1 MKHYPI
7 WRINLSVFIGLLVI
21 VGGYFYYQTEK
32 ATVEFKKHS
41 REYSEIL
48 GAVVE
53 LNIRNAILAQE
64 GIEDIV
70 SASLENSGRF
80 IHYLDS
86 VEPFLSFELTAFA
99 HESGFTGI
107 KIISVDTQQ
116 VVSGPSGWLTGKECS
131 ETGELEY
138 LPKEQI
144 YLYSFSEELE
154 RSSQKCVLIGLPGE
168 NIEQTLAEI
177 SVQRLLSIFNGLHD
191 IVYVLLEHQTDAQQR
206 TIPDD
211 VTETLLPMG
220 EQQIV
225 VALKKTRLG
234 KRRSQMQREFILFIS
249 FLILCGGFSSWWLY
263 RVQQQRLQQTRK
275 FEQKMARQHED
286 AALGRA
292 AATITHELR
301 NPLNAIGMG
310 LQRLQIESRGLDQE
324 HQELLHS
331 MRESVQRSNTIIS
344 RLKQYSDSF
353 SIANDSV
360 NIVDLFNDVLVLYQV
375 QFDAQQIDVRFTC
388 NKNVFIRG
396 DIVLLAQ
403 LFENL
408 IKNAIEAQKES
419 GFVDIS
425 IRTVGENCVVDI
437 ANGGFILSRDE
448 SKLLF
453 EPYFT
458 SKSRG
463 TGLGLVISNKIVQAH
478 GGELVYRIDFD
489 KKIIHFDIT
498 LPLSSS

>member
-1 MKHYPI
+1 MKHYQI

-32 ATVEFKKHS
+32 ATVEFQKHS
-41 REYSEIL
+41 QEHSEIL

-86 VEPFLSFELTAFA
+86 VEPFLSSELTAFA
-99 HESGFTGI
+99 LESGFAGV
-107 KIISVDTQQ
+107 KIISVDTKQ
-116 VVSGPSGWLTGKECS
+116 VVSGPAGWLAGKECA
-131 ETGELEY
+131 ETGKLEY
-138 LPKEQI
+138 LNKEQL
-144 YLYSFSEELE
+144 YLYSFFEETE
-154 RSSQKCVLIGLPGE
+154 RSNSKCVLIGLPAE
-168 NIEQTLAEI
+168 NIEQTLADI
-177 SVQRLLSIFNGLHD
+177 SVQRLLSVFNGFYD
-191 IVYVLLEHQTDAQQR
+191 IVYVRLEHKSDNLQR
-206 TIPDD
+206 SLPDD
-211 VTETLLPMG
+211 VTETILPMG

-234 KRRSQMQREFILFIS
+234 KRRSQMQREFLLFIS
-249 FLILCGGFSSWWLY
+249 FLILFGGFSSWWLY

-310 LQRLQIESRGLDQE
+310 LQRLQIESRGLEQE
-324 HQELLHS
+324 HQGLLHS
-331 MRESVQRSNTIIS
+331 MRESVQRSNTIIT

-353 SIANDSV
+353 SIANDSISV
-360 NIVDLFNDVLVLYQV
+360 VDLFKDVIILYQA
-375 QFDAQQIDVRFTC
+375 QSDAQQIDIDFDC
-388 NKNVFIRG
+388 EKEIFIRG
-396 DIVLLAQ
+396 DKVLLAQ

-408 IKNAIEAQKES
+408 IKNAIEAQTKS
-419 GFVDIS
+419 GFIYIAAGS
-425 IRTVGENCVVDI
+425 VGKNCVIDI
-437 ANGGFILSRDE
+437 TNGGFKLSREE

-463 TGLGLVISNKIVQAH
+463 TGLGLVISSKIVQAH
-478 GGELVYRIDFD
+478 GGELAYHINFEQ
-489 KKIIHFDIT
+489 KIIHFDIT
-498 LPLSSS
+498 LPLVCS

>member
-7 WRINLSVFIGLLVI
+7 WRINLSVFMGLLVI

-41 REYSEIL
+41 QEHSEIL

-86 VEPFLSFELTAFA
+86 VEPFLGSELTAFA
-99 HESGFTGI
+99 LESGFSGV
-107 KIISVDTQQ
+107 KIISVDTKQ
-116 VVSGPSGWLTGKECS
+116 VVSGPTGWLAGKECS
-131 ETGELEY
+131 ETGKLEY
-138 LPKEQI
+138 LSKEQI
-144 YLYSFSEELE
+144 YLYSFSEETE
-154 RSSQKCVLIGLPGE
+154 NSNPKCVLIGLPAE

-177 SVQRLLSIFNGLHD
+177 SVQRLLSVFNGLHD
-191 IVYVLLEHQTDAQQR
+191 IVYVRLEHKTDDLQR
-206 TIPDD
+206 SPPDD
-211 VTETLLPMG
+211 VTETFLPMG

-234 KRRSQMQREFILFIS
+234 KRRSQMQLEFILFIS

-263 RVQQQRLQQTRK
+263 RIQQQRLQQTRK

-324 HQELLHS
+324 HQGLLHS
-331 MRESVQRSNTIIS
+331 MRESVQRSNTIIT

-360 NIVDLFNDVLVLYQV
+360 SVVDLFNDVIVLYQA
-375 QFDAQQIDVRFTC
+375 QSDAQQIDVRFDC
-388 NKNVFIRG
+388 EKEIFIRG
-396 DIVLLAQ
+396 DKVLLAQ

-408 IKNAIEAQKES
+408 IKNSIEAQTES
-419 GFVDIS
+419 GFIHIAAGS
-425 IRTVGENCVVDI
+425 VGKSCVIDI
-437 ANGGFILSRDE
+437 ANGGFLLSREE

-463 TGLGLVISNKIVQAH
+463 TGLGLVISSKIVQAH
-478 GGELVYRIDFD
+478 GGELAYHIDFE

-498 LPLSSS
+498 LPLASS